1 MLDLFHSDRIKAHLI
16 CPCCHD
22 EMLDDEDCIEIN
34 GRIFHTVCIEEINGI
49 ELLQMF
55 GIKVKEVN

>member
-1 MLDLFHSDRIKAHLI
+1 MTKLMPIR
-16 CPCCHD
+16 CPCCD
-22 EMLDDEDCIEIN
+22 ERMTDDEDLIEIN

-55 GIKVKEVN
+55 GVSVERVD

>member
-1 MLDLFHSDRIKAHLI
+1 MLDLFHSDRIQAHI
-16 CPCCHD
+16 KCPCCD
-22 EMLDDEDCIEIN
+22 ERMTDDEDLIEIN

-55 GIKVKEVN
+55 GIEVKEVN